1 MQMKA
6 NFFTDTPDIKYQLT
20 RRINFEELFA
30 GLTAEAREVSGCS
43 TAEEYRDLILTSLD
57 SLGELCGTELAPRA
71 AQVEKEPIYLKD
83 GDVVLPPTVVDN
95 VQKLLQLGASSL
107 SAAPKFGGMNL
118 PFLVEACANELIMR
132 ACPSTGLNI
141 VWFGGI
147 SAIVEKFASEEI
159 KDFVMNRIV
168 SGEWSGS
175 MALTEPDA
183 GSDLGNVR
191 TYGEQQ
197 PDGTWR
203 LYGSKRFI
211 SNGNSQVCLVLA
223 MNAKGA
229 KGLNNLNLFMCLRKP
244 PFRLDGQEDPKV
256 KFNYTVNK
264 IEDKLGLHGSATCEL
279 NFDGSVAYLLGE
291 NGKGFQHMLH
301 LMNDARIVVG
311 FQALGNMESIYRLA
325 KEYCEQRKAW
335 GVPIAHHEMVAEKLL
350 DMEVD
355 IQALRSVCYQA
366 AYNQSVMYQC
376 ESLLEDKSLSD
387 ERRHEI
393 ERKAGVARKRV
404 RKMTPLI
411 KWYGAERAIKMA
423 QEGLALHGGY
433 GYTREYRAEWW
444 VRETPILA
452 IYEGTSHIQALMCVK
467 DTLKDVIRN
476 PTKFIETSLGL
487 RVQAFKP
494 GDPLRKKLYRAKQLE
509 SGAIMSLLLR
519 LLKTNVRETIS
530 EVKPTDLLRMV
541 KLLSRDLIKMENVGP
556 ALLHAE
562 RICEIKS
569 LVTLAQCLVWDAED
583 DPSRASYAERFLNK
597 SWPRLNQLKLEI
609 EADDPVLQARL
620 DAYRAAAPEGAT
632 KVTG

>member
-1 MQMKA
+1 MQMKT
-6 NFFTDTPDIKYQLT
+6 NFVTDTPDIKYHLT
-20 RRINFEELFA
+20 RRINFQELFA
-30 GLTAEAREVSGCS
+30 GLTAEEREVSGCS
-43 TAEEYRDLILTSLD
+43 TADEYRDLVLTSLET
-57 SLGELCGTELAPRA
+57 LGELCGTEIAPRA
-71 AQVEKEPIYLKD
+71 AQVEKEPIFLKD

-95 VQKLLQLGASSL
+95 VQKLLQLGAASL
-107 SAAPKFGGMNL
+107 SAAPKYGGMGL
-118 PFLVEACANELIMR
+118 PFLVEACANEVIMR

-147 SAIVEKFASEEI
+147 SAIVEKFGSDEI
-159 KDFVMNRIV
+159 KDYVMQRIT

-183 GSDLGNVR
+183 GSDLGSLR
-191 TYGEQQ
+191 TYGEEQ

-223 MNAKGA
+223 MNAKGV
-229 KGLNNLNLFMCLRKP
+229 KGLNNLNMFLCLRKP
-244 PFRLDGQEDPKV
+244 PFRLDGKVDPNV
-256 KFNYTVNK
+256 TYNYTVNK

-301 LMNDARIVVG
+301 LMNDARIAVG
-311 FQALGNMESIYRLA
+311 FQALGNMEAIFRLS
-325 KEYCEQRKAW
+325 KDYCDQRKAW

-355 IQALRSVCYQA
+355 TRALRSLCYQA

-376 ESLLEDKSLSD
+376 EKLLEDKSLSD

-411 KWYGAERAIKMA
+411 KWYGAERAIKMSHDC
-423 QEGLALHGGY
+423 LALHGGY

-487 RVQAFKP
+487 RVQALRP
-494 GDPLRKKLYRAKQLE
+494 GDSLRKKLYRAKQIE

-541 KLLSRDLIKMENVGP
+541 KILSRDLIKMENVGP

-583 DPSRASYAERFLNK
+583 DPSRAIYAERFLNK

-609 EADDPVLQARL
+609 ETDDSVLQSRL
-620 DAYRAAAPEGAT
+620 DAYRAEAPEGAT
-632 KVTG
+632 RVAG